1 MSKLRHVLVGAGAVG
16 VAYGWYLAKGGGEVA
31 FLVRPK
37 YADALRAGTRVYFP
51 KKRGV
56 REPVP
61 FAARA
66 TPGTAGLSA
75 GDGYAVLTD
84 NDQVLAFAPDVA
96 WLCVSSTALR
106 GPWLEPFLAT
116 LPAHA
121 TLVMLQPGAEDRA
134 YLAARFPSERIVSG
148 LIALVAW
155 QSPLPHEPEH
165 PEGIAIW
172 WPPMGKLPFKGPR
185 DRAQVAMDALAAGGA
200 AVRYEGEKVD
210 GGPLAGGVLTTHV
223 AALEGVGWTFAALR
237 QSPLR
242 KVAARAAR
250 EAIGVLASLRGKKP
264 PFARALVRPWV
275 VGTALRIAAWR
286 MPFDF
291 EVYLGYHFTKVRDQT
306 AFALSEL
313 VRLGRAAGLPV
324 DAIEELIAAVF
335 AAEPVEPAA

>member
-16 VAYGWYLAKGGGEVA
+16 VSYGWYLAKGGGEVA

-37 YADALRAGTRVYFP
+37 YADALRGGTRVYFP
-51 KKRGV
+51 KRRGV

-61 FAARA
+61 FE
-66 TPGTAGLSA
+66 
-75 GDGYAVLTD
+75 GYQVLTE
-84 NDQVLAFAPDVA
+84 NDAVQAFAPDVA

-106 GPWLEPFLAT
+106 GPWLESFLAT
-116 LPAHA
+116 LPPQA

-134 YLAARFPSERIVSG
+134 YLAARFPPERIVSG

-155 QSPLPHEPEH
+155 QSPLPKEPEH

-185 DRAQVAMDALAAGGA
+185 DRAQVAMGALSAGGA
-200 AVRYEGEKVD
+200 RVHYEGDKVD

-237 QSPLR
+237 RSPLR
-242 KVAARAAR
+242 KVAAAAAR
-250 EAIGVLASLRGKKP
+250 EAIGVLASLRGQKP
-264 PFARALVRPWV
+264 PFARTFVRPWV
-275 VGTALRIAAWR
+275 VGTALRVAAWR

-306 AFALSEL
+306 AFALGEL

-324 DAIEELIAAVF
+324 ASIEALIAAVF
-335 AAEPVEPAA
+335 GHEAGAASGPGPQT